1 MARRSSSQKISPSRW
16 RNLLRRRRRRVQPKQ
31 VIRRT
36 RKPIRRLSKPV
47 IKVAPAPWYVH
58 TARISIVLLGAGAIA
73 GTAMSWTQL
82 PGQKPAAQLPVAKQ
96 KSNPPLGSL
105 ALGKQNLGLQQQIQ
119 ALAAQYPNL
128 ELHLLVKNLA
138 DGGYVDLGASQ
149 AVAGASTI
157 KIPIAVALLQQ
168 VDQGK
173 IKLEEQ
179 LVLKK
184 SAIAAGSGTMSS
196 MALGSKV
203 TVREALQASI
213 TISDNTA
220 TNLLIERLGGSEK
233 LNLQWRS
240 WGLVTTTLRS
250 PLPDFTGTN
259 QVSGRELAM
268 VLQQL
273 EKGNLLSPTGRQTAL
288 EIFRQ
293 TKRNHLLPAGLND
306 PKAKVAH
313 KTGELDNLLA
323 DAGLIELADGKK
335 YIVVALVK
343 RNANNDRAGELI
355 RQVAAAIK
363 KNATAP

>member
-1 MARRSSSQKISPSRW
+1 MARRSPSPKISPSLW

-47 IKVAPAPWYVH
+47 IKIAPAPWYVH
-58 TARISIVLLGAGAIA
+58 TARISIVLLGSGAIA
-73 GTAMSWTQL
+73 GTVLSWTQV
-82 PGQKPAAQLPVAKQ
+82 QKPAAQLPIAK
-96 KSNPPLGSL
+96 KAANTPLL
-105 ALGKQNLGLQQQIQ
+105 TLELGKQQGLLQQKLQ
-119 ALAAQYPNL
+119 ALAIQYPKL
-128 ELHLLVKNLA
+128 DLHLFVKNLA
-138 DGGYVDLGASQ
+138 TGEYVDLRGTQ
-149 AVAGASTI
+149 AVSGASTI
-157 KIPIAVALLQQ
+157 KIPIALALLQQ
-168 VDQGK
+168 VDQGT

-179 LVLKK
+179 LVIKQ
-184 SAIAAGSGTMSS
+184 SAIAGGSGTMGS
-196 MALGSKV
+196 MAIGSKV

-220 TNLLIERLGGSEK
+220 ANLLVERLGGMEK

-240 WGLVTTTLRS
+240 WGLVITTLRS

-273 EKGNLLSPTGRQTAL
+273 EKGKLLSANSRQTAL

-293 TKRNHLLPAGLND
+293 TKRNHLLPEGLKD

-313 KTGELDNLLA
+313 KTGELNNLLA
-323 DAGLIELADGKK
+323 DAGLIELTSGKK

-343 RNANNDRAGELI
+343 RDANNEQAAKLI
-355 RQVAAAIK
+355 RQVAATIGAHA
-363 KNATAP
+363 ATQ

>member
-1 MARRSSSQKISPSRW
+1 MARRSSSQKILPSLW
-16 RNLLRRRRRRVQPKQ
+16 RNLLRRQRRRVQPKQ

-36 RKPIRRLSKPV
+36 RKPIRRLSKPI

-58 TARISIVLLGAGAIA
+58 TARISIVLLGSGAIA
-73 GTAMSWTQL
+73 GTLMSWTQL
-82 PGQKPAAQLPVAKQ
+82 QMKKPAVQLPVAK
-96 KSNPPLGSL
+96 KVAKTPLLSL
-105 ALGKQNLGLQQQIQ
+105 KLGKQQGLLQEKMQE
-119 ALAAQYPNL
+119 LAIQYPKL
-128 ELHLLVKNLA
+128 ELYLFVQNLTS
-138 DGGYVDLGASQ
+138 GEYVDLGATQ
-149 AVAGASTI
+149 AVSGASTI
-157 KIPIAVALLQQ
+157 KIPIAMALLQQ

-184 SAIAAGSGTMSS
+184 SAIAAGSGTMNS

-203 TVREALQASI
+203 TVRAALQASI

-233 LNLQWRS
+233 LNLQWQS
-240 WGLVTTTLRS
+240 WGLVATTLRS

-273 EKGNLLSPTGRQTAL
+273 DKGNLLSPTTRQTAL
-288 EIFRQ
+288 DIFRQ
-293 TKRNHLLPAGLND
+293 TKRNHLLPKGLND
-306 PKAKVAH
+306 PTAKVAH
-313 KTGELDNLLA
+313 KTGELDSLLA
-323 DAGLIELADGKK
+323 DAGLIELAGGKK

-343 RNANNDRAGELI
+343 RDANNEQAESLI
-355 RQVAAAIK
+355 RQVAAAVR
-363 KNATAP
+363 NSATVP

>member
-1 MARRSSSQKISPSRW
+1 MARRSSSQKISPSLW
-16 RNLLRRRRRRVQPKQ
+16 RNLLRRRRQRVQPKQ
-31 VIRRT
+31 VIRHT

-47 IKVAPAPWYVH
+47 IQIAPAPWYVH
-58 TARISIVLLGAGAIA
+58 TARISIVLLGSGAIA
-73 GTAMSWTQL
+73 GTAMSWIQL
-82 PGQKPAAQLPVAKQ
+82 PKQKPAAQLPVVKKTPNQ
-96 KSNPPLGSL
+96 SLTNLG
-105 ALGKQNLGLQQQIQ
+105 LGKQNLALQQKLQ
-119 ALAAQYPNL
+119 ALAAKYPNL
-128 ELHLLVKNLA
+128 EPHLLVKNLA
-138 DGGYVDLGASQ
+138 NGEYVDLGATQ
-149 AVAGASTI
+149 AVSAASTI
-157 KIPIAVALLQQ
+157 KIPIAMALLQQ

-173 IKLEEQ
+173 IQLEEQ

-196 MALGSKV
+196 MALNSKV

-220 TNLLIERLGGSEK
+220 TNLLIDRLGGIEK

-250 PLPDFTGTN
+250 PLPDFSGTN

-273 EKGNLLSPTGRQTAL
+273 EKGNLLSPKGRQTAL

-293 TKRNHLLPAGLND
+293 TKRNHLLPAGMKD
-306 PKAKVAH
+306 PQAKIAH
-313 KTGELDNLLA
+313 KTGELNNLLA
-323 DAGLIELADGKK
+323 DAGLIELANGKK

-343 RNANNDRAGELI
+343 RQANSEQAVALI
-355 RQVAAAIK
+355 RQVAAAVQAD
-363 KNATAP
+363 ATAP